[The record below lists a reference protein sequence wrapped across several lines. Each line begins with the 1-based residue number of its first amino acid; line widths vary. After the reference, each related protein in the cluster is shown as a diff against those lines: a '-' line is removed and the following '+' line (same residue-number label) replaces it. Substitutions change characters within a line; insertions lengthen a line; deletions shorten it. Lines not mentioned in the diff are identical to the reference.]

1 MQPAQNVIV
10 EIQYQST
17 SPKPGAGSQQRSAY
31 VGWTGMPSKRK
42 IAPVVSRDGISGVRG
57 ASRDQDIAV
66 IELDATFGRVL
77 GLADGQKVA
86 RLHVWICEWYTDVY
100 YRLAC
105 FYMSTRRSLI
115 RSTLSR

>member
-1 MQPAQNVIV
+1 
-10 EIQYQST
+10 
-17 SPKPGAGSQQRSAY
+17 
-31 VGWTGMPSKRK
+31 MPSKRK

-86 RLHVWICEWYTDVY
+86 DYIIGDVNGILTYTLDWRY
-100 YRLAC
+100 STYRPPGC
-105 FYMSTRRSLI
+105 SYCQH
-115 RSTLSR
+115 